1 MSNSKQV
8 KFLNNTKEP
17 TTTEKNFTPVIF
29 ADSKGNCIQ
38 NHVGRSHPVEREI
51 IFWCKG
57 GAKIKDRFNWL
68 FKSVLQHKVAELG
81 AIWIRY
87 MRPLFIQQ
95 EIHLDQ
101 LIQ

>member
-29 ADSKGNCIQ
+29 SDSKGNCLQ
-38 NHVGRSHPVEREI
+38 NHIKRSRPVEREI

-68 FKSVLQHKVAELG
+68 VSIAAKSSRTRSYMDICMV
-81 AIWIRY
+81 RY
-87 MRPLFIQQ
+87 M
-95 EIHLDQ
+95 
-101 LIQ
+101 

>member
-1 MSNSKQV
+1 M
-8 KFLNNTKEP
+8 
-17 TTTEKNFTPVIF
+17 IF

-87 MRPLFIQQ
+87 M
-95 EIHLDQ
+95 
-101 LIQ
+101 